1 MGSEWGTLTGVVL
14 VAVTVF
20 VSVAA
25 CVTVRLSARGMRP
38 NPWAAPGFPLA
49 FATWVLESMGD
60 RIDGD
65 DGDTPGPAPEELA
78 RVVAVLA
85 RPVAPPRRHL
95 RVA

>member
-1 MGSEWGTLTGVVL
+1 MMWGVVL

-25 CVTVRLSARGMRP
+25 CLMVRVTAKAMRP

-49 FATWVLESMGD
+49 FASWVLESTVARNGA
-60 RIDGD
+60 D
-65 DGDTPGPAPEELA
+65 DDDTAGPEPEELA
-78 RVVAVLA
+78 QVVALLA
-85 RPVAPPRRHL
+85 SPVAPPRRHL